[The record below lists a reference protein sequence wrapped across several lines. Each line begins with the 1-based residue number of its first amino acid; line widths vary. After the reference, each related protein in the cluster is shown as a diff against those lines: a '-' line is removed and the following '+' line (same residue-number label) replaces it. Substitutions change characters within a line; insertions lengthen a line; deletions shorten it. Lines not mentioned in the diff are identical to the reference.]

1 MKAIKTKEI
10 MNVFAK
16 ARTALH
22 ANRDI
27 ERKINIMIDAGKT
40 IREISDALNISVYEV
55 GEYME
60 YARRRAEFKEVTERL
75 TAEIEKAEG
84 RARERTIDAEDVC
97 RAIIEVESKL
107 NITKKA
113 MKGVCFTYNHYAQN
127 FPRAYKY
134 TPMSTH
140 FKAEFNGT
148 EWKITDIYRDICT
161 NKSAHIQ
168 LTDEAKQAII
178 ESVERW

>member
-1 MKAIKTKEI
+1 MKAIKTREI

-16 ARTALH
+16 AKRALH
-22 ANRDI
+22 ANGDI
-27 ERKINIMIDAGKT
+27 ERKINIMVDAGKT
-40 IREISDALNISVYEV
+40 VGEIAEILDMDMYEV
-55 GEYME
+55 RQYME

>member
-10 MNVFAK
+10 MNVYKKAK
-16 ARTALH
+16 RALH
-22 ANRDI
+22 ADRDI
-27 ERKINIMIDAGKT
+27 ERKINIMIGKT
-40 IREISDALNISVYEV
+40 VGEMAEILDMDMYEV
-55 GEYME
+55 REYME
-60 YARRRAEFKEVTERL
+60 YARRRAEYKEVTERL

-113 MKGVCFTYNHYAQN
+113 MKGVCFTYNQYAQN